1 MNALNDNLNERNLLR
16 FITAGSVDDG
26 KSTLIGRLLF
36 DSKGIFADQLAAV
49 SRAKHKR
56 TVGDTI
62 DLSLLTDGLEAER
75 EQGITIDV
83 AYRYFA
89 TPKRK
94 FIIADTPGH
103 EQYTRNMVTG
113 ASTADAVIILV
124 DVSKVKLRE
133 DGGVDLLIQTKR
145 HSTIAHLL
153 QIEHVVVAVNKMDLV
168 NYDQDVYDRIVKA
181 YHEFAATLGIKDVKT
196 IPLSALA
203 GDNVVDAS
211 ERMPWY
217 QGPTLIELLEDLSV
231 YDESH
236 NSAFRFPV
244 QLVAR
249 HNGHEANDFRG
260 YMGRI
265 EAGNVAV
272 GDKLVVQPSGQ
283 SATVKEIV
291 TFDGSLQSAS
301 AGQSVTIVLEEYV
314 DVSRGDLLASS
325 AQPASLLKQ
334 VNADVCWLSEEPL
347 DLRRKYWIKHGTKQ
361 TAAKVT
367 KIDSILDINTQQR
380 HDADALKLNDVAR
393 IALTVQ
399 QPLAADAYSDIR
411 IGISRQR
418 LLHGQR
424 NARHVVQ
431 LQRIRIVPL
440 LGVDVKDRIDLRHFR
455 SGLLGAVLDPVFAAQ
470 VQRLLGQPA
479 HVGVHL
485 LEQGGRL
492 RAGGQQVAARHVHVL
507 FQHDGDRLAGAG
519 ALQGAVEGDDFLD
532 RRALAGRLHHQLVAD
547 GDVAGFDTAHV
558 AAEVVGFMAIVAC
571 YQLYREAEGG
581 VVRLVVHRQVFQQ
594 LDQGRALVPWHALA
608 RVDHVVAGQ
617 GRQRNGLHVL
627 DAQRCSEF
635 VVCLDDAVVHV
646 LVVVHQ
652 VHLVDGHHHVL
663 DLQQVGDGGVALGL
677 DQQVHAAVFSQLHFR
692 HVDQDDH
699 GIGGGGAGYHVAG
712 VLFVARGVG
721 DDEFAL
727 RGGEIAVGHV
737 DGDALFALGFQAVRQ
752 QRQVD
757 GVAHGALMLGARYGC
772 ELVGEDAFAVEQQAA
787 NQGALAVVD
796 GAGGD
801 EAQQVT
807 FVQVVVQC
815 VHQKYPCFL
824 RFSMEASEVWSS
836 IRVAPRSVIWV
847 TAVSAMIASTSA
859 ASEDTGQ
866 VQEIS
871 PTVRKRTTWVSMLSP
886 SRAGVRSVSGTSR
899 PLRGMTWR
907 SCAK

>member
-411 IGISRQR
+411 ATGAFI
-418 LLHGQR
+418 L
-424 NARHVVQ
+424 
-431 LQRIRIVPL
+431 
-440 LGVDVKDRIDLRHFR
+440 IDEVTH
-455 SGLLGAVLDPVFAAQ
+455 Q
-470 VQRLLGQPA
+470 T
-479 HVGVHL
+479 
-485 LEQGGRL
+485 
-492 RAGGQQVAARHVHVL
+492 VAA
-507 FQHDGDRLAGAG
+507 GMIRL
-519 ALQGAVEGDDFLD
+519 
-532 RRALAGRLHHQLVAD
+532 
-547 GDVAGFDTAHV
+547 
-558 AAEVVGFMAIVAC
+558 
-571 YQLYREAEGG
+571 
-581 VVRLVVHRQVFQQ
+581 
-594 LDQGRALVPWHALA
+594 
-608 RVDHVVAGQ
+608 
-617 GRQRNGLHVL
+617 
-627 DAQRCSEF
+627 
-635 VVCLDDAVVHV
+635 
-646 LVVVHQ
+646 
-652 VHLVDGHHHVL
+652 
-663 DLQQVGDGGVALGL
+663 
-677 DQQVHAAVFSQLHFR
+677 
-692 HVDQDDH
+692 
-699 GIGGGGAGYHVAG
+699 
-712 VLFVARGVG
+712 
-721 DDEFAL
+721 
-727 RGGEIAVGHV
+727 GE
-737 DGDALFALGFQAVRQ
+737 
-752 QRQVD
+752 
-757 GVAHGALMLGARYGC
+757 
-772 ELVGEDAFAVEQQAA
+772 
-787 NQGALAVVD
+787 
-796 GAGGD
+796 
-801 EAQQVT
+801 
-807 FVQVVVQC
+807 
-815 VHQKYPCFL
+815 
-824 RFSMEASEVWSS
+824 
-836 IRVAPRSVIWV
+836 
-847 TAVSAMIASTSA
+847 
-859 ASEDTGQ
+859 
-866 VQEIS
+866 
-871 PTVRKRTTWVSMLSP
+871 
-886 SRAGVRSVSGTSR
+886 
-899 PLRGMTWR
+899 
-907 SCAK
+907 